1 LIWASDFAGHTNTK
15 DDMRENLPEQQDEYL
30 ELLIATIV
38 NESLKENTD
47 IVICCVES
55 RGA

>member
-15 DDMRENLPEQQDEYL
+15 DDMSENLPEQQDEDL